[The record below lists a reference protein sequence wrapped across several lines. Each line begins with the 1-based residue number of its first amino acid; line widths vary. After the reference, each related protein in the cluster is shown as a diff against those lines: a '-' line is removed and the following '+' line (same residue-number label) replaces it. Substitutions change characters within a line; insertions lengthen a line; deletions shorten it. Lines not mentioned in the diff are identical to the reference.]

1 MLASAVSSSGDSLG
15 VTSINLLKA
24 FDIICRQLLMGQMD
38 NKRYSPTLILT
49 AVNSSLNAQGLI
61 IIQYCKDNPLQIY
74 LS

>member
-61 IIQYCKDNPLQIY
+61 IIQDCKDNPLQIY